1 MKQTILL
8 AAILALAA
16 CGGSNSNNQ
25 NTGNSKNSNA
35 SNSSSSASSTPA
47 NTEPGKNLPPTTMSV
62 GEFMIGYDKENE
74 GRIVTV
80 TDAVLEE
87 ISYSSLLMRD
97 GAGYGFSC
105 NGSFSDYMDMKTRID
120 DLRYKHKSPLATV
133 KGIYSTGTNN
143 RPALNSCVLTDIK
156 K

>member
-1 MKQTILL
+1 MKQIVFL
-8 AAILALAA
+8 AALFTLAA

-25 NTGNSKNSNA
+25 NAANSKSSNA
-35 SNSSSSASSTPA
+35 SNSSPSASSTPA
-47 NTEPGKNLPPTTMSV
+47 NTETGKSLPPTTMSV
-62 GEFMIGYDKENE
+62 SEFMMGYDKANE

-87 ISYSSLLMRD
+87 IKYDSLSMRD
-97 GAGYGFSC
+97 GAGYGFGC

-120 DLRYKHKSPLATV
+120 DLRYKNKSPRATV
-133 KGIYSTGTNN
+133 KGVYAEGYNGK
-143 RPALNSCVLTDIK
+143 PALNSCVLTDLK